1 MFLEISQNSQEKTCA
16 TISFLIKLQAWG
28 LQLYKETVANVFSCE
43 FCEISRNA
51 FFTEHVWT
59 TASISNISG
68 NVLLIEHDRITSG
81 ISLKVISETDL
92 NFMPYF
98 ATYFEYHNFLQVK
111 KRWSKVWLF
120 KIHEYMYNNRIF
132 FIAHFK

>member
-1 MFLEISQNSQEKTCA
+1 MKVRLEISQNSQNSTRA
-16 TISFLIKLQAWG
+16 RVSFLVKLRASN
-28 LQLYKETVANVFSCE
+28 LQVFQKETLAHVFSCE
-43 FCEISRNA
+43 FCEISRNT

-98 ATYFEYHNFLQVK
+98 ATYCEYHNFLQVK
-111 KRWSKVWLF
+111 KR
-120 KIHEYMYNNRIF
+120 
-132 FIAHFK
+132 